1 MSPDSTRNGS
11 SIRYVTDIS
20 VTSHQTTAMESIV
33 EPEIAA
39 ELRQI
44 LSNLVQGDNEIR
56 QK

>member
-1 MSPDSTRNGS
+1 
-11 SIRYVTDIS
+11 
-20 VTSHQTTAMESIV
+20 VTSHRTLTAMEPIV

>member
-1 MSPDSTRNGS
+1 MHS
-11 SIRYVTDIS
+11 RYVTDIS